1 MISPR
6 KYNKKKQFPT
16 HFMANIILITKAGE
30 NNTIKDT
37 YRPIS
42 TMDVGQTCH

>member
-6 KYNKKKQFPT
+6 KYNKKKQFST

-30 NNTIKDT
+30 SNTIKDT